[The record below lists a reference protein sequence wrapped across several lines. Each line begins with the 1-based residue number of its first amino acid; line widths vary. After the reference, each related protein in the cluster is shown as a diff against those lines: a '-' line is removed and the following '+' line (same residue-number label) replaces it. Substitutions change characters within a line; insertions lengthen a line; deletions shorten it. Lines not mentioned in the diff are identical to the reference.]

1 MLEVTKNEFEK
12 EVLKSNKK
20 VIVDFWAPWCNPCRM
35 MMPILE
41 ELEKEVGEKV
51 KIVKINID
59 NDPELATGFGVM
71 SIPTFIVFE
80 NGNMIKSVVGM
91 QSLDKLKELLEI

>member
-59 NDPELATGFGVM
+59 NDPELATGFGIM